1 MQKYKETG
9 YKTLFDDE
17 NRHEKLSKIGNPL
30 EKLSKVVDFEMFRSD
45 LEESVLNKDKKSKV
59 GAKPYD
65 VVLMFKIM
73 VIQRYYNL
81 SDDQTEYQIEDRVS
95 FRRFLGLS
103 SGDKVPDAKT
113 IWLFREKLVKSGTS
127 EMLFQK
133 FVDFLNDQQL
143 IFNEGRMVDASFV
156 LAPRQHN
163 TPEENKQIKQGDG
176 NELWKD
182 QPHKRSQKDIDA
194 R

>member
-17 NRHEKLSKIGNPL
+17 YRHEKLSKIGNPL

-45 LEESVLNKDKKSKV
+45 LEEAVLNKDKKSKV

-65 VVLMFKIM
+65 VVMMFKIM

-113 IWLFREKLVKSGTS
+113 IWLFREKLVKSGVS
-127 EMLFQK
+127 ECCF
-133 FVDFLNDQQL
+133 
-143 IFNEGRMVDASFV
+143 
-156 LAPRQHN
+156 
-163 TPEENKQIKQGDG
+163 
-176 NELWKD
+176 
-182 QPHKRSQKDIDA
+182 RSL
-194 R
+194 

>member
-45 LEESVLNKDKKSKV
+45 LEEAVLNKDKKSKV

-65 VVLMFKIM
+65 VVMMFKIM

-113 IWLFREKLVKSGTS
+113 DIYSPILQQSIAKQSNWLENYGPSIIQKMNNGTAIPAPWARDFKGWHYDHVHFSVK
-127 EMLFQK
+127 
-133 FVDFLNDQQL
+133 
-143 IFNEGRMVDASFV
+143 R
-156 LAPRQHN
+156 H
-163 TPEENKQIKQGDG
+163 
-176 NELWKD
+176 
-182 QPHKRSQKDIDA
+182 
-194 R
+194 